1 MAEKHYDILV
11 IGGGPAGYVAAI
23 RAAQLGFET
32 ACVEQREALG
42 GTCLNVGCV
51 PSKALLES
59 SGLYAEMKAG
69 AAAHGIGTSDIS
81 LDLSVL
87 MGRKDKIVSNITK
100 GVSFLFKKNG
110 VTHLRGTATI
120 EAPGRVSISGDST
133 EEVTCERLIVATGS
147 RPKQLPGIPMD
158 GDRIGDSTAAL
169 SYTEVPKSL
178 AVIGAGAVGLELGTV
193 WRRLGAEVTVLE
205 YLDTILPGLDSDVV
219 KQAARYFK
227 RQKLN
232 IKTGARVQSATID
245 GEKVRIDIEG
255 GDPVFAERLLS
266 AAGRAP
272 NTEGLGL
279 ENTRVALDPRGFIKV
294 DEAYATDEPG
304 IFAIGDVV
312 GGILLAHKASEEAVL
327 CVEKIAGK
335 DVAPLDPRHIPAVV
349 YTEPEIAAVGMTET
363 AVQEKAIPYIKGESL
378 FRANARAVAHGS
390 IDGSVKIL
398 AHKETEQLL
407 GVHII
412 GPYAGELIAEAA
424 LALRNGLTVRAAA
437 HTCHAHPSLAESFK
451 EAAAATISEAVHG

>member
-1 MAEKHYDILV
+1 MTEKHYDILV

-23 RAAQLGFET
+23 RAAQLGFKT

-59 SGLYAEMKAG
+59 SALYAEMKEG
-69 AAAHGIGTSDIS
+69 AAAHGIGASGIS

-87 MGRKDKIVSNITK
+87 MGRKEKIVSSITK
-100 GVSFLFKKNG
+100 GVAFLFKKNG

-120 EAPGRVSISGDST
+120 ASPGRVFISGDST
-133 EEVTCERLIVATGS
+133 TEVTYERLIVATGS
-147 RPKQLPGIPMD
+147 RPKRLPGVPMD

-169 SYTEVPKSL
+169 SYSEVPKSL
-178 AVIGAGAVGLELGTV
+178 VVIGAGAVGLELGTV

-205 YLDTILPGLDSDVV
+205 YLDTILPGLDSDIV

-232 IKTGARVQSATID
+232 INTGVRVKSATVE
-245 GEKVRIDIEG
+245 GAQVRIDVEG
-255 GDPVFAERLLS
+255 GEPIFAERLLS

-272 NTEGLGL
+272 NTAGLGL
-279 ENTRVALDPRGFIKV
+279 ENTRVALNSRGFIQV
-294 DEAYATDEPG
+294 DETYATAEPG

-312 GGILLAHKASEEAVL
+312 GGILLAHKASEEAVV

-335 DVAPLDPRHIPAVV
+335 TVEAIDPLHIPAVV
-349 YTEPEIAAVGMTET
+349 YTEPEIGAVGMTEA
-363 AVQEKAIPYIKGESL
+363 AVQEKGIPYIKGESL
-378 FRANARAVAHGS
+378 FRANARAVAHGAV
-390 IDGSVKIL
+390 DGSVKIL
-398 AHKETEQLL
+398 AHKETEQIL

-412 GPYAGELIAEAA
+412 GSYAGELIAEAA
-424 LALRNGLTVRAAA
+424 LAFRNRLTVRAAA